1 MINYENGIIYKI
13 CCNDVNITEC
23 YVGSTCSFRARKW
36 AHKGNCNN
44 TNGTKYNLNVYKFI
58 RDNGG
63 WDNWTMVQIEQYEAK
78 DRRDLH
84 SRERYH
90 FEQLNSTL
98 NNNVPNRTQKE
109 SQLIYRYNHKREMK
123 EYHKKY
129 NDDNKDKIASYQ
141 KIYYQNNKH
150 QMKLNNKIYHDNIKL
165 KKFILN

>member
-1 MINYENGIIYKI
+1 MTNYEKGIIYKI

-23 YVGSTCSFRARKW
+23 YVGSTCSFRARKC

-44 TNGTKYNLNVYKFI
+44 TNGTKYNYNVYKFI

-90 FEQLNSTL
+90 FEQLTATL
-98 NNNVPNRTQKE
+98 NNNVPNQSSKESYKKYCDNHKEELKIKRQLYKENNKDQIKLYRDNHKDQIRLYQKE
-109 SQLIYRYNHKREMK
+109 YREKN
-123 EYHKKY
+123 
-129 NDDNKDKIASYQ
+129 
-141 KIYYQNNKH
+141 
-150 QMKLNNKIYHDNIKL
+150 KL